1 MNTDALLRLSR
12 QLHEARDLDAV
23 MTEVITAI
31 KAATRYQ
38 HAWMSVFSTDHARF
52 TVVGNPSTGD
62 ERVFAR
68 IALLDVAADRFLT
81 RCLNADE
88 AFVIEDMRLD
98 PDADQEQ
105 VAFFGNRTVITVPMV
120 RLAERLGAF
129 GVGTFGDVE
138 GTLLP
143 TPGEFAFIVQVA
155 SLVSVVIGRLH
166 AEEANVAL
174 EERMR
179 ANQRLEALGRL
190 AGGISHDFNN
200 ILVSIVGNS
209 DLAASQLA
217 DHPALELVEE
227 VQEAAARAAN
237 LTRQLLAFSRGQL
250 LDRHDLDLS
259 KVIADLS
266 RLLRRLLPDD
276 VALEFLPGSRLG
288 TVHADRGQ
296 LEQVVMNL
304 AINARDAMPAGGR
317 LTLETQN
324 VLIDQAYV
332 DAHPW
337 ARVGRYVLLSVS
349 DTGVGMA
356 PDICQQIF
364 EPFFTTKPAF
374 VGTGLGLAV
383 VDSVVK
389 QHQGF
394 VHVYSEERIGTTF
407 KIYLPIC
414 ESHAADVGTKLEDLV
429 LAGGGHEE
437 VLIVDDD
444 VHIRSYLERL
454 LRGAG
459 YRVGRAEDGKE
470 ALRYLADHPDVA
482 LVLTDLVMPVM
493 SGPALIAAIADRP
506 DPPRVLVM
514 TGYARGSLADAH
526 IEHAITKPFGSQE
539 LLRKLREVLDAPA

>member
-1 MNTDALLRLSR
+1 MNTDALLQLSR
-12 QLHEARDLDAV
+12 QLHEARTLDAV

-38 HAWMSVFSTDHARF
+38 HAWMSVFSTDHSRF
-52 TVVGNPSTGD
+52 TVVGNPSTND
-62 ERVFAR
+62 ERIHAR
-68 IALLDVAADRFLT
+68 IAALDVAADRFLT
-81 RCLNADE
+81 RCLSASE

-105 VAFFGNRTVITVPMV
+105 VAFFENRTAITVPMV

-129 GVGTFGDVE
+129 GVGTFGDAE
-138 GTLLP
+138 GVLPP
-143 TPGEFAFIVQVA
+143 TPDEFAFIVQVA
-155 SLVSVVIGRLH
+155 SLVSVIVGRLH
-166 AEEANVAL
+166 AEEAHRAL

-209 DLAASQLA
+209 DLVASQLGG
-217 DHPALELVEE
+217 HPALELVEE
-227 VQEAAARAAN
+227 VQDAAARAAN

-276 VALEFLPGSRLG
+276 VTLEFLPGARLG
-288 TVHADRGQ
+288 AVHADRGQ

-304 AINARDAMPAGGR
+304 AINARDAMPRGGR
-317 LTLETQN
+317 LVLETQN
-324 VLIDQAYV
+324 VLIDKAYV

-337 ARVGRYVLLSVS
+337 AQVGRYVLLSVS
-349 DTGVGMA
+349 DTGVGMG
-356 PDICQQIF
+356 PEVCGQIF
-364 EPFFTTKPAF
+364 EPFFTTKPLF

-394 VHVYSEERIGTTF
+394 VHVYSEEGVGTTF
-407 KIYLPIC
+407 KIYLPIVA
-414 ESHAADVGTKLEDLV
+414 SHAADVGTKLEELV
-429 LAGGGHEE
+429 QARGGAEH
-437 VLIVDDD
+437 VLVVDDD
-444 VHIRSYLERL
+444 LHIRSYLERL
-454 LRGAG
+454 LHGAG
-459 YRVGRAEDGKE
+459 YRIGLAEGGAA

-506 DPPRVLVM
+506 NPPQVLVM
-514 TGYARGSLADAH
+514 TGYARGSLAEAP

-539 LLRKLREVLDAPA
+539 LLRRLREVLDAPA